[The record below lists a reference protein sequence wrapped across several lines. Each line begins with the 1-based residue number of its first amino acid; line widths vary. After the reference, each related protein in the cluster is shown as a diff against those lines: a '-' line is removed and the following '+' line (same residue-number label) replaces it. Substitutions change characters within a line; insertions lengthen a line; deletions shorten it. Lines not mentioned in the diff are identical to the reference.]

1 MLCAQALEQEP
12 ECVDALLILG
22 SLAARHGRSGEA
34 IEILKEVLELEP
46 GCADAHRWLATLYL
60 STPNKD
66 SALAHARSYARLC
79 PEEPE
84 ALSLV
89 GLTSLASGDFSA
101 AAESFQARLNRFGAQ
116 YATCHNLGIA
126 FERMDRHEEAIDALM
141 LAQSVEADHFET
153 LLHLG
158 RCCLATDQSD
168 RALEF
173 AIRCVELDPNS
184 ALARALHSDARYSAA
199 HGPNGMAVIEAAIA
213 QDPKEG
219 FPYAL
224 KASRLQ
230 EMGDFEGAAICARTS
245 ITLQPNQG
253 FSYYTLAHNGKIRSA
268 DRTRFESALVELE
281 SAEMPLEERQYL
293 HFAAGKAMDD
303 LGEYE
308 LAMKQFDLAHKGGGA
323 LDPAHT
329 HESRYSRQVRRTLEA
344 CRLGWETDLDLSPI
358 DTVKP
363 VFIVGMPRS
372 GTTLI
377 EQILGRHSQVS
388 SCGELFFW
396 RDSARRIIDLNNLSV
411 DRDRLRTA
419 GVKYLELLQK
429 LAPSTER
436 ATDKFP
442 SNFLYIGLLKAV
454 FPRATIIHARRHPL
468 DTCLSIYMRP
478 FSTNQGLGRTREEIV
493 ETYRLYR
500 EAMQQW
506 RDIYGED
513 TLLTVDYETL
523 VQNPEQTTRMLVDHC
538 GLQWEEACLHP
549 EAGEGRVVT
558 FSKWQVRQPVYTS
571 SVERW
576 RRYEPWLGVFHELN
590 TLEG

>member
-1 MLCAQALEQEP
+1 MMMLCAQALEQEP

-219 FPYAL
+219 FP
-224 KASRLQ
+224 
-230 EMGDFEGAAICARTS
+230 
-245 ITLQPNQG
+245 
-253 FSYYTLAHNGKIRSA
+253 
-268 DRTRFESALVELE
+268 
-281 SAEMPLEERQYL
+281 
-293 HFAAGKAMDD
+293 
-303 LGEYE
+303 
-308 LAMKQFDLAHKGGGA
+308 
-323 LDPAHT
+323 
-329 HESRYSRQVRRTLEA
+329 
-344 CRLGWETDLDLSPI
+344 
-358 DTVKP
+358 
-363 VFIVGMPRS
+363 
-372 GTTLI
+372 
-377 EQILGRHSQVS
+377 
-388 SCGELFFW
+388 
-396 RDSARRIIDLNNLSV
+396 
-411 DRDRLRTA
+411 
-419 GVKYLELLQK
+419 
-429 LAPSTER
+429 
-436 ATDKFP
+436 
-442 SNFLYIGLLKAV
+442 
-454 FPRATIIHARRHPL
+454 
-468 DTCLSIYMRP
+468 
-478 FSTNQGLGRTREEIV
+478 
-493 ETYRLYR
+493 
-500 EAMQQW
+500 
-506 RDIYGED
+506 
-513 TLLTVDYETL
+513 
-523 VQNPEQTTRMLVDHC
+523 
-538 GLQWEEACLHP
+538 
-549 EAGEGRVVT
+549 
-558 FSKWQVRQPVYTS
+558 
-571 SVERW
+571 
-576 RRYEPWLGVFHELN
+576 
-590 TLEG
+590 